1 MADSLRIRAAA
12 EADLAAITAI
22 YAHNVLHGT
31 ATFELKPPEID
42 EMTRRWSGLA
52 GRGFPYLVAELDGE
66 VAGYAYASSYRPR
79 PGYRYTV
86 EDSVYVHPE
95 RVAKGVGRGLLDSL
109 IRACEQ
115 TESKQ
120 MVAII
125 GDSGNTASI
134 RLHVAAGFE
143 HVGVL
148 RKVGRKFDR
157 WIDTVI
163 MQRALGEQR

>member
-1 MADSLRIRAAA
+1 MADALSIRPAV
-12 EADLAAITAI
+12 EADIPAVAAI

-42 EMTRRWSGLA
+42 EMARRRADLVR
-52 GRGFPYLVAELDGE
+52 RGFPYLIAEVDGE

-79 PGYRYTV
+79 PGYRFTV

-95 RVAKGVGRGLLDSL
+95 RVGNGIGRRLLDNL
-109 IRACEQ
+109 IRACEHAGA
-115 TESKQ
+115 KQ
-120 MVAII
+120 MIAII
-125 GDSGNTASI
+125 GDSGNAASI
-134 RLHVAAGFE
+134 RLHASAGFG

-163 MQRALGEQR
+163 MQRALGERL